1 MKVDGS
7 DGSEDSDDEDWE
19 RVVPGTSVEII
30 GAGAKVGELFV
41 ETAQFIPLRLT
52 LSTKN
57 LTGPGGSA
65 FCF

>member
-30 GAGAKVGELFV
+30 GAGAKAGQRIWGQVLQYTV
-41 ETAQFIPLRLT
+41 RCWIRHLAIVNCM
-52 LSTKN
+52 S
-57 LTGPGGSA
+57 
-65 FCF
+65 